1 MYIIMEEYQENVGR
15 KCIKKSKEGTVP
27 KPFKSGFKTNTISGV
42 IKHPIMEKEFAYTFL
57 EDDSYVE
64 VRRCIII
71 D

>member
-1 MYIIMEEYQENVGR
+1 MEDYTGNIGSR
-15 KCIKKSKEGTVP
+15 CIKKSKEGTVP
-27 KPFKSGFKTNTISGV
+27 KPFKSGLKTNTISGV

>member
-1 MYIIMEEYQENVGR
+1 MEDYIGNIGSR
-15 KCIKKSKEGTVP
+15 CIKKSKEGTVP
-27 KPFKSGFKTNTISGV
+27 KPFQSGFKTNTISGV

>member
-1 MYIIMEEYQENVGR
+1 MSIEDYIENIGCS
-15 KCIKKSKEGTVP
+15 CINKTNEGSAP
-27 KPFKSGFKTNTISGV
+27 KHFKSGFKTNTISGV

-64 VRRCIII
+64 VRRCVIV

>member
-1 MYIIMEEYQENVGR
+1 MEDYIENSGC
-15 KCIKKSKEGTVP
+15 KCIKKSKDGTVP
-27 KPFKSGFKTNTISGV
+27 KLFKSGFKTNTIAGV

-64 VRRCIII
+64 VRRCVIV